1 MSSRTDSV
9 VRGGSW
15 GEPVK
20 ILAPVSGHTVRLRQA
35 AAGGVSVTF
44 ERKYA
49 ERLTLARRA
58 AARSCRASG
67 SSTLKVMVV
76 MGNTVIPSPGPSR
89 PFVYYRHY
97 RCDPHGIP
105 LHRSYGG
112 ATWENA
118 SVQSRNTR
126 RHRYPLMQSPLTY
139 MALSSGHTG
148 KVLWVLP
155 PSRRPMARPSPLFLG
170 ERGLARGKTHR
181 TCLFSGGYLHPY
193 SVGGIGGLGAFGADG
208 RGVPMAV
215 AAGNSQRRP
224 GLSGWSPNHCLSE

>member
-1 MSSRTDSV
+1 MIGMVLPTPCYQHIDIEEKFHGKSPMSSRTDSV
-9 VRGGSW
+9 VRGGSR

-89 PFVYYRHY
+89 PFVHYRHY
-97 RCDPHGIP
+97 FRSPWHPLAPQLWTGDLGI
-105 LHRSYGG
+105 
-112 ATWENA
+112 
-118 SVQSRNTR
+118 
-126 RHRYPLMQSPLTY
+126 
-139 MALSSGHTG
+139 
-148 KVLWVLP
+148 WVGP
-155 PSRRPMARPSPLFLG
+155 
-170 ERGLARGKTHR
+170 K
-181 TCLFSGGYLHPY
+181 
-193 SVGGIGGLGAFGADG
+193 
-208 RGVPMAV
+208 
-215 AAGNSQRRP
+215 
-224 GLSGWSPNHCLSE
+224 